1 MVDHDYYEKNQMI
14 YFPSVFVIC
23 LHSMIFETRT
33 KVIAT
38 RIKACNEKCL
48 NGFRESKWNHS
59 IVCKMK

>member
-48 NGFRESKWNHS
+48 NGLENPNGNIQLFVK
-59 IVCKMK
+59 